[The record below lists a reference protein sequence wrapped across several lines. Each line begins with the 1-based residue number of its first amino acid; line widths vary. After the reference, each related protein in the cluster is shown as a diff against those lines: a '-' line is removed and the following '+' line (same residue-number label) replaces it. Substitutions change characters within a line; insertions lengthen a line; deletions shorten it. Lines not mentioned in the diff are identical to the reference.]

1 MDQRDLARWDDDV
14 RLDTDVCIV
23 GGGPAGISLAAEL
36 AHTRIRVCLLEAG
49 GADREPD
56 TQALNRFESVGMGWK
71 QDADPRVRALSG
83 SSMTWTGRCAPLSAI
98 DFRARS
104 WVANSGWPI
113 SRRDL
118 EPYLERAGALL
129 GLGPQR
135 YDESLFPRLGV
146 APPSPA
152 LDPALLRQQIWQY
165 SRGRSS
171 PHEPVRF
178 ADDVLSGLRD
188 STTLTLVLHANVT
201 RIETEGGRAT
211 GVRASSLNGKRL
223 SVRAKVVVLASGAI
237 DNARLLLA
245 SADGGLGNEHD
256 LVGRYLMDHPS
267 PVVATFP
274 PHAADALLHRFGR
287 YRLEDASGTHTYLVG
302 AALSERAQMSRG
314 LLNCTASLLAEPR
327 ADAAMVAL
335 RRLARAGGS
344 IPEARAIVRDVF
356 QVARAPSE
364 LASAMVRRAMGR
376 PPRAEV
382 ASLALV
388 CHPEQ
393 LPDPASRV
401 TLSNERDALGV
412 PIPRIDWRVHEL
424 ERDTVLAMFDLL
436 RRELARFGLPAPRPA
451 SWMRGDEDWRAAFPE
466 AGHPMGTTRMHDDP
480 RSGVVDSRGRVHGV
494 EGLYITGSSVFP
506 TSGAGTPM
514 LTVVALATRL
524 GAHLKRKMH
533 DARTPDMGAS
543 RVFSSLPSDRVRVGI
558 VGAGARVESL
568 YLPLLELLNERF
580 ELVGMT
586 SRDDERCERVAAR
599 AGVRV
604 FPTPEALVERTS
616 PDFVIVCEPNQPN
629 GPLCGALIDMGVRLL
644 VEAPLSH
651 SLREARALVRRIER
665 SGVPVGVCEPM
676 PFLPLEELKSTLREA
691 GVFGRVLA
699 AHNDLHSAGHHGIA
713 QLRRYLGCDRKP
725 REASATF
732 ASIPLAKSG
741 EPMLERWTTGSV
753 RYDDGA
759 MLHQQLGIGASPILG
774 RIPGSLRI
782 HGEHA
787 SMVGAEVRMSSGA
800 AKVERHEDKRTGALT
815 ALSIALPGIGRIT
828 WESPEPD
835 IPMSDE
841 QLAVAAHLDAMRRV
855 ALGQGDPLYPAS
867 EALGDVEILRA
878 MELSAQRGGAP
889 VSLPVNVTLEGARVL
904 TRPSTWSARPL
915 R

>member
-1 MDQRDLARWDDDV
+1 MDQRDLARWDDGV

-36 AHTRIRVCLLEAG
+36 AHTRVRVCLLEGG
-49 GADREPD
+49 GADREPE
-56 TQALNRFESVGMGWK
+56 TQALYRFESVGAGWK
-71 QDADPRVRALSG
+71 GDAERRVRALSG
-83 SSMTWTGRCAPLSAI
+83 SSMTWAGRCAPLDSI

-104 WVANSGWPI
+104 WVPHSGWPI
-113 SRRDL
+113 GRRDL
-118 EPYLERAGALL
+118 DPPLERAGALL

-135 YDESLFPRLGV
+135 YDESLFQRFGV

-165 SRGRSS
+165 SRGKSS

-178 ADDVLSGLRD
+178 ADDVLAGLRD
-188 STTLTLVLHANVT
+188 SSSLTLVLHANVT
-201 RIETEGGRAT
+201 RIDTEGGRVT
-211 GVRASSLNGKRL
+211 GVSASSLNGKRL
-223 SVRAKVVVLASGAI
+223 SVRAKVVVLACGAI
-237 DNARLLLA
+237 ENARLLLA

-274 PHAADALLHRFGR
+274 PHAADSLLHRFGR
-287 YRLEDASGTHTYLVG
+287 YRLEDASGIHTYLVG
-302 AALSERAQMSRG
+302 AALSERAQMSKG

-344 IPEARAIVRDVF
+344 VPEARAIVRDVF
-356 QVARAPSE
+356 HVARAPSE
-364 LASAMVRRAMGR
+364 LASAVVRRAMGR
-376 PPRAEV
+376 PPRADI
-382 ASLALV
+382 ASLALI

-401 TLSNERDALGV
+401 MLASDRDALGV
-412 PIPRIDWRVHEL
+412 PIVRIDWRVHEL
-424 ERDTVLAMFDLL
+424 ERDTVLATFDLL
-436 RRELARFGLPAPRPA
+436 RRELARLGLPAPRPA
-451 SWMRGDEDWRAAFPE
+451 SWMRGDEDWRPAFTD

-480 RSGVVDSRGRVHGV
+480 RAGVVDSTAKVHGV
-494 EGLYITGSSVFP
+494 EGLYAAGPSVMP
-506 TSGAGTPM
+506 TSGAGAPM
-514 LTVVALATRL
+514 LTIVALSVRL
-524 GAHLKRKMH
+524 GAHLKRELH
-533 DARTPDMGAS
+533 AARTPEVSGAHAHA
-543 RVFSSLPSDRVRVGI
+543 PERVRVGI
-558 VGAGARVESL
+558 VGAGPRVESVYFPIL
-568 YLPLLELLNERF
+568 SALSSRF
-580 ELVGMT
+580 EVAGMT
-586 SRDDERCERVAAR
+586 SRDADTCERVAAR
-599 AGVRV
+599 TGARA
-604 FPTPEALVERTS
+604 FRTPEELVERAS
-616 PDFVIVCEPNQPN
+616 PDFVIVCEPNEPHGALC
-629 GPLCGALIDMGVRLL
+629 GPLIDHGVRLL
-644 VEAPLSH
+644 IEAPLAR

-665 SGVPVGVCEPM
+665 RGVPVGVAEAM
-676 PFLPLEELKSTLREA
+676 PFLPLEELKAALREA

-699 AHNDLHSAGHHGIA
+699 AHNDLHSADHHGIA
-713 QLRRYLGCDRKP
+713 QLRRYLGCDRRP

-732 ASIPLAKSG
+732 GSIPLAKSG

-759 MLHQQLGIGASPILG
+759 MLYQQLGVGASPILG

-787 SMVGAEVRMSSGA
+787 SMLGAEVRMSGA
-800 AKVERHEDKRTGALT
+800 TARVERHEDKETRALA

-828 WESPEPD
+828 WENPERE
-835 IPMSDE
+835 IPLSDE
-841 QLAVAAHLDAMRRV
+841 QLAVAAHLESMRRV
-855 ALGQGDPLYPAS
+855 ALGQGEPLYPAA

-889 VSLPVNVTLEGARVL
+889 VSLPIKLAIEGARVL
-904 TRPSTWSARPL
+904 ARPSTWRGRAL